1 MGVRPTPAIIGFGIR
16 EGTLTLLD
24 RITRKPSRPRRL
36 LEYLRE
42 TTPPDDPPATLR
54 AIDTFAR
61 SQRFLMT
68 VGDVKGRILSRALA
82 SSAAQ
87 RVLELGTYCGYSAM
101 LMAHQLGP
109 EGRVDSVE
117 INPDH
122 ADAAAAIIAHAG
134 LSDRI
139 TLHVGEAVEVIPR
152 LAGAYQ
158 LVFIDHWKKRYLPDL
173 LAIEKAGLIAP
184 GSVVVADNVGLFD
197 ASGYLDYVRGCGR
210 YDNTSHEAHMEYND
224 TIRDAVE
231 VSVMRG

>member
-16 EGTLTLLD
+16 EGTLSLFD

-36 LEYLRE
+36 LQYLLE
-42 TTPPDDPPATLR
+42 TTPPGDPPATLR
-54 AIDTFAR
+54 AIDEFAR

-68 VGDVKGRILSRALA
+68 VGDIKGRILSRALV
-82 SSAAQ
+82 AAGAT

-109 EGRVDSVE
+109 EGHLDSVE
-117 INPDH
+117 MNPDH

-139 TLHVGEAVEVIPR
+139 TLHVGKAVDVIPS

-158 LVFIDHWKKRYLPDL
+158 LVFIDHWKSRYLPDL
-173 LAIEKAGLIAP
+173 LAIEQASLIAP
-184 GSVVVADNVGLFD
+184 GSVVVADNVGVFD
-197 ASGYLDYVRGCGR
+197 ASGYLDHVRGCGR
-210 YDNTSHEAHMEYND
+210 YRNTNHEAHMEYNE
-224 TIRDAVE
+224 TILDAVE
-231 VSVMRG
+231 VSVMRD